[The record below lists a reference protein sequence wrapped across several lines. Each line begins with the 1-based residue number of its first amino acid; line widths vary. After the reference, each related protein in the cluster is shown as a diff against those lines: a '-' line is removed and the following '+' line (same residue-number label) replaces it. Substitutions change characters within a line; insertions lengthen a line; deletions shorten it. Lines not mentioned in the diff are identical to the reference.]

1 MAVQFRV
8 EKKKNGE
15 ISLVLD
21 DADGSGD
28 LNRILG
34 KLAKKH
40 IEEGTT
46 NQPGNEA
53 FAEILNAVA
62 KDEGV
67 TLDVQNN
74 VLGHTL

>member
-8 EKKKNGE
+8 EKNKNGE
-15 ISLVLD
+15 LSLVLD

-34 KLAKKH
+34 KIAKKH

-46 NQPGNEA
+46 NQPPNEA
-53 FAEILNAVA
+53 FAEIINAIV
-62 KDEGV
+62 DEAETTDKAEQG
-67 TLDVQNN
+67 D
-74 VLGHTL
+74 